1 MIKFLII
8 FAFVAVLTVCATRGR
23 GGYIGDFIQLFAVQT
38 TLLNDTGNDLSP
50 EMKTFYYKALLY
62 AAQAQL
68 VHHQFGQKRPIPK
81 NGGKTIEFRKF
92 TPLKKALTPLT
103 EGVTPA
109 GNQLDVTAI
118 TATVSQYGDFISL
131 SDVLE
136 LTAIDNVLLETTRLL
151 GDQAG
156 LTMDTVV
163 RNILAAGTNVMYA
176 PKLSAGPGSSET
188 EVTSRS
194 ALDGTSVLTVDLVQ
208 QVVARLRA
216 VNAPRINGS
225 YVAIIHP
232 YAEYDIMRD
241 PEWIDPHKYK
251 DTTNLYE
258 GEIGMISGV
267 RFVESTEA
275 KIWRGADLCSTSRT
289 LTLGANI
296 SGAVTEIT
304 YSASGVTIA
313 ENELKGRKI
322 MINGV
327 VAEVTG
333 NTASSG
339 THKIT
344 VASTNFGSGTSGTT
358 LIYPGEAGKDGLS
371 VFGTLFFGENA
382 YGVTDV
388 EGGGLQT
395 IVKQKG
401 SAGTAD
407 PLDQRSSVG
416 WKAIETAEILMQ
428 PYLIRVEH
436 VSSRWSA
443 SVEAN

>member
-8 FAFVAVLTVCATRGR
+8 LAFVAVLTACVLNRR

-38 TLLNDTGNDLSP
+38 TLLNSTGNDLSP
-50 EMKTFYYKALLY
+50 EMKTFYDKALLY

-92 TPLKKALTPLT
+92 TPLAKALTPLT

-118 TATVSQYGDFISL
+118 TATVSQYGDFIAL

-136 LTAIDNVLLETTRLL
+136 LTAIDNVVLETTKLL

-156 LTMDTVV
+156 LTMDTIV
-163 RNILAAGTNVMYA
+163 RDILVAGTNVMYA
-176 PKLSAGPGSSET
+176 PKINASTGAET
-188 EVTSRS
+188 AVTSR
-194 ALDGTSVLTVDLVQ
+194 ANLDATAVLTVDLVQ

-216 VNAPRINGS
+216 VNTPRINGS

-232 YAEYDIMRD
+232 FAEYDIMRD

-275 KIWRGADLCSTSRT
+275 KIWRG
-289 LTLGANI
+289 
-296 SGAVTEIT
+296 
-304 YSASGVTIA
+304 
-313 ENELKGRKI
+313 
-322 MINGV
+322 
-327 VAEVTG
+327 TG
-333 NTASSG
+333 CPS
-339 THKIT
+339 
-344 VASTNFGSGTSGTT
+344 
-358 LIYPGEAGKDGLS
+358 GLS

-428 PYLIRVEH
+428 PYMIRVEH
-436 VSSRWSA
+436 CSSRWSA
-443 SVEAN
+443 TVDAN